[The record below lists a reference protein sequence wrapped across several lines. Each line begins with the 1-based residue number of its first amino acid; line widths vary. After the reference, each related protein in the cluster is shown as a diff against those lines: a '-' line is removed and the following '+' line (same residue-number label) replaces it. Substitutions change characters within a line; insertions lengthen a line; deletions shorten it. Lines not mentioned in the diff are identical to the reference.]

1 MSMFINEVFLGH
13 SCYLKPG
20 FTSWCVSIDTNK
32 PRSREVRIY
41 YYWQQ
46 VRRTHNCFPK
56 QCHLPELQNWGS
68 FKLRVHASSQ
78 VALAVKNPLASAGD
92 PGLILGLGRFPEGGR
107 SNPLQC
113 SCLENP
119 MDRGAWRATVHGVG
133 KSQTLLS
140 DSAHMG
146 VCAHTHTHTHAHER
160 LLRRALGER
169 VHIQERIWER
179 RIQHRIGAKVDSVQ
193 ALVDWS
199 QEGQHHH
206 PISSGRGPSVQSVQ
220 LLSHVW
226 LFATP
231 WTAAR
236 QASLSI
242 TNSRTQTHVHTVDDA
257 IQASHPLLSPSPPDF
272 SLSQHQGL

>member
-1 MSMFINEVFLGH
+1 MFINEVFLGH

-46 VRRTHNCFPK
+46 VRRTPDCFPK

-146 VCAHTHTHTHAHER
+146 VCAHTHTHTCT
-160 LLRRALGER
+160 RAPT
-169 VHIQERIWER
+169 
-179 RIQHRIGAKVDSVQ
+179 
-193 ALVDWS
+193 
-199 QEGQHHH
+199 QEGTWRACAY
-206 PISSGRGPSVQSVQ
+206 SGEDLREE
-220 LLSHVW
+220 
-226 LFATP
+226 
-231 WTAAR
+231 
-236 QASLSI
+236 
-242 TNSRTQTHVHTVDDA
+242 NSA
-257 IQASHPLLSPSPPDF
+257 
-272 SLSQHQGL
+272 

>member
-1 MSMFINEVFLGH
+1 MFINEVFLGH

-46 VRRTHNCFPK
+46 VRRTPDCFPK

-92 PGLILGLGRFPEGGR
+92 PGLILGLGRFPEG
-107 SNPLQC
+107 NPLQC

-146 VCAHTHTHTHAHER
+146 VCAHTHTHTCT
-160 LLRRALGER
+160 RAPT
-169 VHIQERIWER
+169 
-179 RIQHRIGAKVDSVQ
+179 
-193 ALVDWS
+193 
-199 QEGQHHH
+199 QEGTWRACAY
-206 PISSGRGPSVQSVQ
+206 SGEDLREE
-220 LLSHVW
+220 
-226 LFATP
+226 
-231 WTAAR
+231 
-236 QASLSI
+236 
-242 TNSRTQTHVHTVDDA
+242 NSA
-257 IQASHPLLSPSPPDF
+257 
-272 SLSQHQGL
+272 

>member
-1 MSMFINEVFLGH
+1 MFINEVFLGH

-46 VRRTHNCFPK
+46 VRRTPDCFPK

-169 VHIQERIWER
+169 VHIQERI
-179 RIQHRIGAKVDSVQ
+179 
-193 ALVDWS
+193 
-199 QEGQHHH
+199 
-206 PISSGRGPSVQSVQ
+206 
-220 LLSHVW
+220 
-226 LFATP
+226 
-231 WTAAR
+231 
-236 QASLSI
+236 
-242 TNSRTQTHVHTVDDA
+242 
-257 IQASHPLLSPSPPDF
+257 
-272 SLSQHQGL
+272 